1 MAFCPRSLPEVGA
14 DVLSRFIK
22 SWGRPVAVA
31 ELPKGADGE
40 RFAEHLTRVYAA
52 ATQTW
57 FDDNFAHDRYGAES
71 DAALA
76 ARTQAF
82 CAATFAGL
90 LESPAR
96 AAHLYEVLDDDQS
109 RACLIDLIAYR
120 LLGYR
125 HVRLKRN
132 NAEFHAHCARA
143 RSMGEAGAG
152 LAGGYGDA
160 RRYHLQGES
169 GQQIVLD
176 GWWFNVAW
184 SFLIRQYWLT
194 RGDATL
200 VAAQPGDC
208 VIDAGACFGDTTL
221 AFADAVGA
229 GGQVHA
235 FEVVPD
241 NLAVARHN
249 LSLNP
254 RFAAT
259 VRCHAQALGAGC
271 GRLYLHGSGPGA
283 VVNAQSGG
291 QPVDVISIDE
301 YVAREAL
308 TQVDFIKMDI
318 EGSESQALDGAIQT
332 LRRFRPK
339 LAISL
344 YHRPED
350 LTRIPLWVDNLGLGA
365 QLRHPQ
371 HCPGRGVCVG
381 AVQLVRNLDGAE
393 IFVSVKLRP
402 VERRP

>member
-1 MAFCPRSLPEVGA
+1 MLK
-14 DVLSRFIK
+14 RFIR
-22 SWGRPVAVA
+22 SFGRPTAGEARGGV
-31 ELPKGADGE
+31 DGE
-40 RFAEHLTRVYAA
+40 RFTGHLTRVYAA
-52 ATQTW
+52 ASQAW
-57 FDDNFAHDRYGAES
+57 LEDNFDHARYGAES
-71 DAALA
+71 DIALA
-76 ARTQAF
+76 ARSQAF
-82 CAATFAGL
+82 CAATFAAL
-90 LESPAR
+90 VESPAQ
-96 AAHLYEVLDDDQS
+96 AARLYDLLDDDDS
-109 RACLIDLIAYR
+109 RACLIDLIVYR

-132 NAEFHAHCARA
+132 NPEFHAHCAQA
-143 RSMGEAGAG
+143 RSMGEDGAG

-160 RRYHLQGES
+160 RRYRLQGES
-169 GQQIVLD
+169 GQQLVFD

-184 SFLIRQYWLT
+184 SFLIRQYWLK
-194 RGDATL
+194 RGETTV
-200 VAAQPGDC
+200 VAAGPGDC

-259 VRCHAQALGAGC
+259 VRCNAQALGAGSA
-271 GRLYLHGSGPGA
+271 RLYLHGSGPGA
-283 VVNAQSGG
+283 IVNGEPGG
-291 QPVDVISIDE
+291 LPVDVISIDE

-318 EGSESQALDGAIQT
+318 EGSESQALDGAIET

-350 LTRIPLWVDNLGLGA
+350 LTRIPLWVDNLGLGYR
-365 QLRHPQ
+365 LH
-371 HCPGRGVCVG
+371 
-381 AVQLVRNLDGAE
+381 LDHYTIHQEETVLYA
-393 IFVSVKLRP
+393 IAH
-402 VERRP
+402 

>member
-1 MAFCPRSLPEVGA
+1 M
-14 DVLSRFIK
+14 LSRFIK
-22 SWGRPVAVA
+22 SWGRSAA
-31 ELPKGADGE
+31 AGGLSDGAGDE
-40 RFAEHLTRVYAA
+40 RFSAHLTRVYAA
-52 ATQTW
+52 AAQAW
-57 FDDNFAHDRYGAES
+57 LEDNFDHDRYGAAS
-71 DAALA
+71 DAALD
-76 ARTQAF
+76 ARSQAF
-82 CAATFAGL
+82 CAATFSDL
-90 LESPAR
+90 LESPAP
-96 AAHLYEVLDDDQS
+96 AARLYELLDDDDS
-109 RACLIDLIAYR
+109 RACLIELIAYR

-125 HVRLKRN
+125 HVRLNRN
-132 NAEFHAHCARA
+132 NARFHAHCARA
-143 RSMGEAGAG
+143 RSMGEAGAA
-152 LAGGYGDA
+152 LVGGYGDA

-169 GQQIVLD
+169 GQPVVLD

-200 VAAQPGDC
+200 VAARPGDC

-254 RFAAT
+254 RFAVT
-259 VRCHAQALGAGC
+259 VRCNAQALGAAS
-271 GRLYLHGSGPGA
+271 GRLYLHGGGPGA
-283 VVNAQSGG
+283 VVNAQAGG

-318 EGSESQALDGAIQT
+318 EGSESQALDGAIET

-350 LTRIPLWVDNLGLGA
+350 LTRIPLWVDNLDLGYR
-365 QLRHPQ
+365 LH
-371 HCPGRGVCVG
+371 
-381 AVQLVRNLDGAE
+381 LDHYTIHQEETVLYA
-393 IFVSVKLRP
+393 IAH
-402 VERRP
+402 

>member
-1 MAFCPRSLPEVGA
+1 M
-14 DVLSRFIK
+14 LSRFIK
-22 SWGRPVAVA
+22 SWGRPAA
-31 ELPKGADGE
+31 AGELPAGAGGA
-40 RFAEHLTRVYAA
+40 RFSAHLTRVYAA
-52 ATQTW
+52 ATQAC
-57 FDDNFAHDRYGAES
+57 FDDNFDHDRYGPVADS
-71 DAALA
+71 ALH

-82 CAATFAGL
+82 CAATISDL
-90 LESPAR
+90 LESPAP
-96 AAHLYEVLDDDQS
+96 AARLYELLQDDQS

-120 LLGYR
+120 LLGHR
-125 HVRLKRN
+125 HVRLERN
-132 NAEFHAHCARA
+132 NARFHAHCARA
-143 RSMGEAGAG
+143 RSMGEAGAA
-152 LAGGYGDA
+152 LVGGYGDA

-169 GQQIVLD
+169 GQQVVLD

-200 VAAQPGDC
+200 VAARPGDC

-259 VRCHAQALGAGC
+259 VRCNAQALGAVS
-271 GRLYLHGSGPGA
+271 GRLYVHGSGPGA
-283 VVNAQSGG
+283 VVNAQAGG

-301 YVAREAL
+301 YVTNEAL

-318 EGSESQALDGAIQT
+318 EGSESQALDGAIET

-344 YHRPED
+344 YHRPID
-350 LTRIPLWVDNLGLGA
+350 LTRIPLWVDNLGLGYR
-365 QLRHPQ
+365 LH
-371 HCPGRGVCVG
+371 
-381 AVQLVRNLDGAE
+381 LDHYTIHQEETVLYA
-393 IFVSVKLRP
+393 IAH
-402 VERRP
+402 

>member
-1 MAFCPRSLPEVGA
+1 M
-14 DVLSRFIK
+14 LSRLIK
-22 SWGRPVAVA
+22 SLGRPAVGG
-31 ELPKGADGE
+31 LPHDAGGE
-40 RFAEHLTRVYAA
+40 RFSEHLTRAYAA
-52 ATQTW
+52 ATQVW
-57 FDDNFAHDRYGAES
+57 LEDNFDHHRYAAES

-82 CAATFAGL
+82 CAATFADL
-90 LESPAR
+90 LESPTR
-96 AAHLYEVLDDDQS
+96 AARLYELLGDDDS

-120 LLGYR
+120 LLGHR
-125 HVRLKRN
+125 HVRLGRN
-132 NAEFHAHCARA
+132 NALFHAHCARA
-143 RSMGEAGAG
+143 RSMGDAGAA

-160 RRYHLQGES
+160 RRYRCQGES

-194 RGDATL
+194 RGDATI
-200 VAAQPGDC
+200 VAARSGDC

-249 LSLNP
+249 LALNP
-254 RFAAT
+254 RFAST
-259 VRCHAQALGAGC
+259 VRCSSQALGARS

-283 VVNAQSGG
+283 VVNAQPGG
-291 QPVDVISIDE
+291 QPVDVVSIDE

-308 TQVDFIKMDI
+308 THVDFIKMDI
-318 EGSESQALDGAIQT
+318 EGSESQALDGAIET

-350 LTRIPLWVDNLGLGA
+350 LTRIPLWVDNLGLGY
-365 QLRHPQ
+365 QLH
-371 HCPGRGVCVG
+371 
-381 AVQLVRNLDGAE
+381 LDHYTIHQEETVLYA
-393 IFVSVKLRP
+393 IAR
-402 VERRP
+402 